1 MLSILMKNCSLSVKN
16 TTLNFW
22 KVESMIKTSFAYGD
36 SYSKS
41 DSYYEECEHDDYMT
55 ADDYDARRYER
66 DGWSNYH
73 LERQRW

>member
-1 MLSILMKNCSLSVKN
+1 
-16 TTLNFW
+16 
-22 KVESMIKTSFAYGD
+22 MITTSFAYGD

>member
-1 MLSILMKNCSLSVKN
+1 
-16 TTLNFW
+16 
-22 KVESMIKTSFAYGD
+22 MIKTSFAYGD